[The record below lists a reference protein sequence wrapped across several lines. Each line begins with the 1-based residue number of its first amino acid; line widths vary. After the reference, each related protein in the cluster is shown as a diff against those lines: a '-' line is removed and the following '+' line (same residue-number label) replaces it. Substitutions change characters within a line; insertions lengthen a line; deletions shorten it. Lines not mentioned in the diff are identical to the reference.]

1 MAAMM
6 VRAASCLKHLR
17 RLLWE
22 MRRRACTR
30 RAPAASPADA
40 APDLQAPRRCDE
52 LGSAFHWSPGARNP
66 VLFAPDGDE
75 RTLEVEVYCPMAV

>member
-6 VRAASCLKHLR
+6 AHVSFCFTHFR

-52 LGSAFHWSPGARNP
+52 LGSAFYWSPGARHP
-66 VLFAPDGDE
+66 VLLAPDGSE
-75 RTLEVEVYCPMAV
+75 RTLRVEVYCPMAD

>member
-6 VRAASCLKHLR
+6 ARVSYHLAYLR
-17 RLLWE
+17 RLLRE

-52 LGSAFHWSPGARNP
+52 LGLAFHWSPGARNP
-66 VLFAPDGDE
+66 VLFAPDGGE
-75 RTLEVEVYCPMAV
+75 RTLDVEDYCPMAD